1 MTRLMTLLQKKKK
14 KNEKNFVVV
23 FWPKKKKR
31 KQQSPLF
38 FFPSSFSPSLLL
50 FEKKKVLLRTH
61 HHHHH
66 HRHDASSD
74 QNRPTP
80 RETTTTPGEQT
91 EEERAGGLRV
101 RRRVRRVRRRRC
113 VGFLSER
120 IGSHRRQ
127 KTKGWDDERVVFEN
141 FSGVALLFSRAL
153 FRRASDR
160 RTSLSLSTHIFT
172 RTAEWTR
179 ENEEKED
186 VAQWEDDWD
195 DTEADDFKTHLR
207 EELKKNV
214 ASRQRQQK

>member
-1 MTRLMTLLQKKKK
+1 MTPPPTKTAQGKQQPPAKQKK
-14 KNEKNFVVV
+14 ELVD
-23 FWPKKKKR
+23 
-31 KQQSPLF
+31 LECDDE
-38 FFPSSFSPSLLL
+38 
-50 FEKKKVLLRTH
+50 FE
-61 HHHHH
+61 
-66 HRHDASSD
+66 
-74 QNRPTP
+74 
-80 RETTTTPGEQT
+80 EF
-91 EEERAGGLRV
+91 EEEGALV
-101 RRRVRRVRRRRC
+101 LYRRELDLNKVSSTRMM
-113 VGFLSER
+113 
-120 IGSHRRQ
+120 
-127 KTKGWDDERVVFEN
+127 KRVVFEN
-141 FSGVALLFSRAL
+141 FFGVALLFSRAL